1 MPSFLCQPL
10 PGLKRTALDIA
21 TGLIPDIA
29 MAESFQLLANII
41 DGMLGLL

>member
-1 MPSFLCQPL
+1 MPSFPCQPL
-10 PGLKRTALDIA
+10 SGIERTAFDIA